1 MSTAVAAP
9 GAVRAQRGES
19 AGASGPMATAS
30 DPAALDGEPPWGPA
44 ARDAHNEPVMQ
55 IQCSSATHIGRRAKN
70 EDDCCAVPSLGLFA
84 VADGMGG
91 YHGGDIASR
100 SAIATL
106 IEFYQ
111 RLAIE
116 QDRER
121 KSRGGPGPTD
131 PLVPPDES
139 VLHAIKIA
147 DDRINAQRYGLL
159 AKMGSTV
166 ALMRIHGNRAFI
178 GHVGDSRVYV
188 LRRGRLIALTRD
200 HSYHQVLATAC
211 GTPLPPRRNFGHA
224 NIILRAL
231 GSEDAQPDM
240 TVETV
245 RPGDT
250 FLLCTDGVHDAV
262 DDDVIAELLGTSD
275 VERASANLVA
285 AAYAAG
291 GRDNIT
297 AVVVRALPTV
307 SPVALV
313 R

>member
-1 MSTAVAAP
+1 
-9 GAVRAQRGES
+9 
-19 AGASGPMATAS
+19 
-30 DPAALDGEPPWGPA
+30 
-44 ARDAHNEPVMQ
+44 MQ
-55 IQCSSATHIGRRAKN
+55 LQSSSATHIGRRAKN

-106 IEFYQ
+106 IEFFQ

-116 QDRER
+116 QDRDR
-121 KSRGGPGPTD
+121 KSRGATSPGE

-147 DDRINAQRYGLL
+147 DDRINAQRHGLL

-166 ALMRIHGNRAFI
+166 AMMRILGNKAFI

-188 LRRGRLIALTRD
+188 LRRGRLLALTRD

-211 GTPLPPRRNFGHA
+211 GTPLPPRRHFGHA

-240 TVETV
+240 TVENV
-245 RPGDT
+245 RVGDT

-262 DDDVIAELLGTSD
+262 DDDVIAELLASAD
-275 VERASANLVA
+275 VDRAAANLVA

-297 AVVVRALPTV
+297 AVVVRALPTIT
-307 SPVALV
+307 SVALV
-313 R
+313 A

>member
-1 MSTAVAAP
+1 
-9 GAVRAQRGES
+9 
-19 AGASGPMATAS
+19 
-30 DPAALDGEPPWGPA
+30 
-44 ARDAHNEPVMQ
+44 MQ
-55 IQCSSATHIGRRAKN
+55 LQSSSATHVGRRARN

-100 SAIATL
+100 STIATL
-106 IEFYQ
+106 IEFFQ

-116 QDRER
+116 QDRDR
-121 KSRGGPGPTD
+121 KARGATSPGE

-147 DDRINAQRYGLL
+147 DDRINAQRHGLL

-166 ALMRIHGNRAFI
+166 AMMRIHGNKAFI

-188 LRRGRLIALTRD
+188 LRRGRLLALTRD

-240 TVETV
+240 TVENV
-245 RPGDT
+245 RVGDT

-262 DDDVIAELLGTSD
+262 DDDVIAELLASAD
-275 VERASANLVA
+275 VDRAAANLVA

-297 AVVVRALPTV
+297 AVVVRALPTIK
-307 SPVALV
+307 SVALV
-313 R
+313 A

>member
-1 MSTAVAAP
+1 VKPLHAAF
-9 GAVRAQRGES
+9 AQRGES
-19 AGASGPMATAS
+19 AGAATAEPGRS
-30 DPAALDGEPPWGPA
+30 DPAAVAAPPSAEAP
-44 ARDAHNEPVMQ
+44 ARDAHSGTLMQ
-55 IQCSSATHIGRRAKN
+55 LQSSSATHIGRRAKN

-100 SAIATL
+100 STIATL
-106 IEFYQ
+106 IEFFQ

-116 QDRER
+116 QDRDR
-121 KSRGGPGPTD
+121 KARGVTSPGE

-147 DDRINAQRYGLL
+147 DDRINAQRHGLL
-159 AKMGSTV
+159 ARMGSTV
-166 ALMRIHGNRAFI
+166 AMMRVHGNKAFI

-188 LRRGRLIALTRD
+188 LRRGRLLALTRD

-211 GTPLPPRRNFGHA
+211 GTPLPPRRHFGHA

-240 TVETV
+240 TVENIRV
-245 RPGDT
+245 GDT

-262 DDDVIAELLGTSD
+262 DDDVIAELLASAD
-275 VERASANLVA
+275 VDRAAANLVA

-297 AVVVRALPTV
+297 AVVVRALPTIK
-307 SPVALV
+307 SVALV
-313 R
+313 A